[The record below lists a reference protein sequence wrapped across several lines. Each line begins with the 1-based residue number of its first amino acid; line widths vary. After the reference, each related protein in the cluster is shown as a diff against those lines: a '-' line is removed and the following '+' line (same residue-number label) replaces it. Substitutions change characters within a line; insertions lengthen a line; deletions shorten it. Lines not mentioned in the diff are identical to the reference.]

1 MLLMACLSYGLC
13 ACGSG
18 DESAA
23 NSVPSNAPTAN
34 GNSSPSV
41 TNQPTSNPE
50 ELTSFERLF
59 SNGPLAAQDTSEL
72 WGYIDENGAWVISPI
87 FAEARGFWSS
97 GLALTKDAESQL
109 WGLIGSSGNF
119 VVEPTFDNIGSSLGD
134 DMLRVHVPER
144 GWGYIDMSGVFVI
157 EPQFDAATDFSG
169 GFARVSSQIQFTN
182 QGQNYYQLWGYINT
196 SGERITEDIFSEAQ
210 PFSDGLAL
218 VKQGDPFDG
227 FYGYIDES
235 GAFAV
240 HPMYTRATPFYNGR
254 ACVDIYVMGDPNT
267 YYCLIDKEGQLL
279 TGPVSSHLAQ
289 PYFHND
295 VCPVQTLDGTGYIYI
310 DEAGNTV
317 LPKSGAAYAGAQG
330 FSGELAAVL
339 DAETMLTGYIDIDGN
354 WVIPPQYSSATNFLG
369 GMAIVGE
376 AGSLDDMLTEN
387 IKYWVIDTS
396 GTPLLE
402 FGSDITSHWNWRTPE
417 RIAVTEKA
425 SGKTGF
431 WDFSGNIA
439 IDYIYDAAQD
449 FADDYSYAKVQYE
462 GLWGF
467 IDKDGKWLIPAQF
480 LAIAAA

>member
-1 MLLMACLSYGLC
+1 MACLSYSVC

-18 DESAA
+18 DESAT

-59 SNGPLAAQDTSEL
+59 SNGLLAAQDTSEL
-72 WGYIDENGAWVISPI
+72 WGYIDKTGAWVISPI

-109 WGLIGSSGNF
+109 WGLIGSSGNY
-119 VVEPTFDNIGSSLGD
+119 VVEPTFDNIGSSFGD

-144 GWGYIDMSGVFVI
+144 GWGYIDMSGMFVI

-196 SGERITEDIFSEAQ
+196 SGERVTEDIFSEAQ

-218 VKQGDPFDG
+218 VREGDPSGFG
-227 FYGYIDES
+227 AFYGYIDES
-235 GAFAV
+235 GSFVV
-240 HPMYTRATPFYNGR
+240 HPMHTRATNFHDGR
-254 ACVDIYVMGDPNT
+254 AFVDIYVMGDPNT

-279 TGPVSSHLAQ
+279 TGPVSSSMVQ
-289 PYFHND
+289 PYFINGLCC
-295 VCPVQTLDGTGYIYI
+295 VKAADGAGYVYI
-310 DEAGNTV
+310 NTDGEVV
-317 LPKSGAAYAGAQG
+317 LPKAGEPYQYAGS
-330 FSGELAAVL
+330 FSGEYAVAAQNDL
-339 DAETMLTGYIDIDGN
+339 YGYIDMDGN

-376 AGSLDDMLTEN
+376 AGSLDDMLTEK
-387 IKYWVIDTS
+387 IKRWVIDTS

-402 FGSDITSHWNWRTPE
+402 FGSDITSHWNWRTPG

-467 IDKDGKWLIPAQF
+467 IDKDGNWLIPAQF